1 MSLKVV
7 SRGSHKQFINGE
19 NIVNKHYDVSLDSD
33 RGQVDA
39 VITNNNKQYKFHDSL
54 EHFLRKISS
63 NKSSLVNL
71 LENEKKYST
80 LSNPLIQS
88 HISQNAKPSRKGISL
103 RKGVRP
109 KKKLSLRKGL
119 KPKKGI
125 GTRKAIKIKP

>member
-7 SRGSHKQFINGE
+7 SRGSHKQFLNGE
-19 NIVNKHYDVSLDSD
+19 NIVNKHYDLSLDSD

-39 VITNNNKQYKFHDSL
+39 LITDNNKHYKFHDSL

-80 LSNPLIQS
+80 LSNPLTQS
-88 HISQNAKPSRKGISL
+88 HITQNAKPNRKGISL
-103 RKGVRP
+103 RKGLRP
-109 KKKLSLRKGL
+109 KKKISLRKGL

-125 GTRKAIKIKP
+125 GTRKAIKLR